1 MKIVDSVKD
10 AELKTL
16 MSIQHPRRKKVLAF
30 CQRSE
35 KARAVSDMTMLVVKY
50 SEIRWNKVTR
60 VGKA

>member
-1 MKIVDSVKD
+1 MKMVDSVKD

-30 CQRSE
+30 CQWSD
-35 KARAVSDMTMLVVKY
+35 KARVSDMAMLVVKY
-50 SEIRWNKVTR
+50 SQIRWNKVTR

>member
-30 CQRSE
+30 CQWSD
-35 KARAVSDMTMLVVKY
+35 RATAISDMTMLVVKY
-50 SEIRWNKVTR
+50 SQIR
-60 VGKA
+60 